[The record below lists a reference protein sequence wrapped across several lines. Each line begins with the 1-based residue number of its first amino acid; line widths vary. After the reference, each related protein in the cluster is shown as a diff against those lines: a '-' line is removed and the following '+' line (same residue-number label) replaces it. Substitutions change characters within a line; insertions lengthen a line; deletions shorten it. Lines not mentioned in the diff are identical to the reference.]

1 MSKVN
6 IIKKFEKTINEI
18 CESSYLES
26 KKKDDK
32 NQEKAKEK
40 LTDVF
45 KSLRVYV
52 SGVSDKT
59 KIDSIKKE
67 LTKCEEKAEKIYK
80 SNLDE
85 DKLVAKLMTK
95 VEKEFSKFI
104 DSLKKQDEKDL
115 KKEIKSN
122 EKVVKGELKKE
133 KAKTKF
139 EKPDVCI
146 VCVES
151 VKKMKTPLDCGHW
164 IHLECVVASG
174 KQECPLCKKKV
185 EIDEKDMEKCKKNG
199 RKLKKYLKDKELR
212 EVYEEDMDD
221 LKKLG
226 YFTCSD
232 GECSCHEVSEYDTS
246 CDESSCDDCES
257 ESESEIEIEV
267 EEKQIDKKEEKKD
280 ENKYMN
286 KETFDKLFRLSVDK
300 LYVAKENEKSGI
312 KTSLKNMFNKLNKK
326 DQKDYQDELELIC
339 SL

>member
-122 EKVVKGELKKE
+122 
-133 KAKTKF
+133 
-139 EKPDVCI
+139 
-146 VCVES
+146 
-151 VKKMKTPLDCGHW
+151 
-164 IHLECVVASG
+164 
-174 KQECPLCKKKV
+174 
-185 EIDEKDMEKCKKNG
+185 
-199 RKLKKYLKDKELR
+199 
-212 EVYEEDMDD
+212 
-221 LKKLG
+221 
-226 YFTCSD
+226 
-232 GECSCHEVSEYDTS
+232 
-246 CDESSCDDCES
+246 
-257 ESESEIEIEV
+257 
-267 EEKQIDKKEEKKD
+267 
-280 ENKYMN
+280 
-286 KETFDKLFRLSVDK
+286 
-300 LYVAKENEKSGI
+300 
-312 KTSLKNMFNKLNKK
+312 
-326 DQKDYQDELELIC
+326 
-339 SL
+339 